1 MIFPPFTNLITDRL
15 ILRELQA
22 GDAEQIFRIRTDS
35 RVNAFLDRGPT
46 KSVNDSLK
54 FINNILK
61 AQNNKDSIMWVI
73 TLKNDPK
80 LIGTVL
86 YWHIVKEQ
94 DKAELGYE
102 MLPEYFGQGIMR
114 EALTEVIRFGF
125 ETMELK
131 NIVAEAR
138 VDNLRSINALQKC
151 GFQQTGVANDRYLIY
166 ELRSPFLSFCDSEG

>member
-22 GDAEQIFRIRTDS
+22 SDAEQIFKIRTDP
-35 RVNAFLDRGPT
+35 RVNEFLDRGPT
-46 KSVNDSLK
+46 KSVDESLK

-61 AQNNKDSIMWVI
+61 AQNNQDSMMWVI
-73 TLKNDPK
+73 TLKNEPK

-102 MLPEYFGQGIMR
+102 MLPEYWGQGIMR
-114 EALTEVIRFGF
+114 EAMTEMIRFGF
-125 ETMELK
+125 ETMQLK
-131 NIVAEAR
+131 TIVAETR
-138 VDNLRSINALQKC
+138 VDNLRSINALEKC
-151 GFQQTGVANDRYLIY
+151 GFKQNGVANDGYWVY
-166 ELRSPFLSFCDSEG
+166 KLRDLRF

>member
-22 GDAEQIFRIRTDS
+22 SDAEQIFRIRTDP
-35 RVNAFLDRGPT
+35 RVNEFLDRGPT
-46 KSVNDSLK
+46 KSVDESLK

-61 AQNNKDSIMWVI
+61 AQTNKDGMMWAI
-73 TLKNDPK
+73 TLKNKPQ
-80 LIGTVL
+80 LIGTAV
-86 YWHIVKEQ
+86 YWHIEKEK

-125 ETMELK
+125 ETMQLK
-131 NIVAEAR
+131 TIVAETRA
-138 VDNLRSINALQKC
+138 DNLRSVNALVKC
-151 GFQQTGVANDRYLIY
+151 GFVQDGVADAYLIY
-166 ELRSPFLSFCDSEG
+166 TLKSSFCHSEQ